1 MRRIIVG
8 LAAAVAIGTS
18 GCGASSRGMTAYGG
32 TNLPTLTTLPT
43 LTFPTLASATATIV
57 SKDRGTSADSRLTVY
72 LLRSHQELGAEIRLE
87 DVKFDNTSS
96 SGVLALTLAK
106 PPFTTNDL
114 HDGQVRL
121 RLVPDGADDR
131 TFDLQ
136 MTMRFSDGT
145 ARNFIWRGIRLDH
158 SSPDRVLLLA
168 PARI

>member
-1 MRRIIVG
+1 MRTLVVV

-18 GCGASSRGMTAYGG
+18 GCAASRTS
-32 TNLPTLTTLPT
+32 TLPT

-57 SKDRGTSADSRLTVY
+57 SKESGENAGSLLTVH
-72 LLRSHQELGAEIRLE
+72 LLRSHQELGGEIRLE
-87 DVKFDNTSS
+87 GVKFSDPGS
-96 SGVLALTLAK
+96 SGALALALAE
-106 PPFTTNDL
+106 PPFTTQDL

-121 RLVPDGADDR
+121 RLVPERDDDL

-136 MTMRFSDGT
+136 LTMRFSDGT

-158 SSPDRVLLLA
+158 TSPDRVLLLA